1 MADQRVH
8 VLLVDDDE
16 DDAILVRDWLADIET
31 VSFTVQWVSTY
42 QEAVQTIDRD
52 RHDVYLVDYRLGEH
66 TGVEV
71 LQKVKAQQEKAV
83 VIMLTGV
90 GNRRVDE
97 EALRAGAADYLV
109 KTQINADLLERS
121 IRYALR
127 QKQVEWALQKT
138 RDELELRV
146 QERTI
151 ELVTANEA
159 LREEIAE
166 RKRTAQKLR
175 DSERLATIGTTAAKL
190 AHEIGNPLNGMATTV
205 QILERHLTR
214 QQAPADE
221 VLISAVQDLSQEI
234 ARLHALVQR
243 LRTLA
248 RPHLLERCPTDL
260 IAVTGEVLRR
270 EAPSS
275 TEHRICVEQSF
286 ETPFPLVMAN
296 ADELK
301 QVLLNLYKNAVEAMP
316 QGGTLMVR
324 GFPSDNHVFL
334 EISDTGEGIPEG
346 VNIFEPFVT
355 TKKKGTGLGLAIVQQ
370 IVAAHEGAISYT
382 STPGQGTTFS
392 LMLPAVPAES
402 EESAGGV

>member
-1 MADQRVH
+1 MADQGVH

-16 DDAILVRDWLADIET
+16 DDAILIRDWLADIET

-71 LQKVKAQQEKAV
+71 LQRVKEQQEKAV

-90 GNRRVDE
+90 GNRKVDE

-121 IRYALR
+121 IRYALK

-138 RDELELRV
+138 RDELEFRV
-146 QERTI
+146 QERTV

-175 DSERLATIGTTAAKL
+175 DSERLAAIGTTAAKL

-214 QQAPADE
+214 QKAPADE
-221 VLISAVQDLSQEI
+221 VVISAVQDLSQEI

-248 RPHLLERCPTDL
+248 RPQVLERRPTDL
-260 IAVTGEVLRR
+260 IAVTEEVLRR
-270 EAPSS
+270 EAPIY
-275 TEHRICVEQSF
+275 TERRICVAQSF
-286 ETPFPLVMAN
+286 ETSFPLVMAN

-301 QVLLNLYKNAVEAMP
+301 QVLLNLCKNAVEAMS
-316 QGGTLMVR
+316 QGGTLTVR
-324 GFPSDNHVFL
+324 GFPSDGHVFL
-334 EISDTGEGIPEG
+334 EVSDTGEGIPEG

-402 EESAGGV
+402 EKCAGGV